1 MAALKQR
8 TTTVSARSDKSS
20 RDFPNECYTRVLLD
34 PVLDDLT
41 TIASSPSAALSAYTR
56 VLGQPVSEDALYSGL
71 PKPTSSTDPL
81 SLAARA
87 AKRAGFEPTIYTQ
100 KFEALT
106 NQDCP
111 CILALNDDRALLII
125 QVTDDTLIYPS
136 GLQAQPTAIDKALV
150 QDHYA
155 CVLLKLKA
163 RAPDDSVQQRFNAH
177 WFWSV
182 IRQSKGLY
190 AEVFIASILVNVF
203 ALATPL
209 FVMNVYDRVVPNQA
223 TNTLWVLASGVALVF
238 IFDFVMKSLRGYFLD
253 VAGKRSDL
261 LLSSATFEQ
270 VLNMTMQEHPK
281 RVGSFANQL
290 QEFDQFREFFTSTTL
305 LTLIDLPFVLL
316 FIGLIFGIAG
326 PIGMIPLFALP
337 IVFLISYAAQRQ
349 LRPIIQDIF
358 TESSR
363 KTAMLVETL
372 HSLEVIKALQAES
385 TMQARWEQSQDQLA
399 SLGLKSRLGSLTTL
413 NLIQLISQSTTVV
426 LVIAGVYAIQAG
438 ELSIGGLIACTILTG
453 RALAP
458 MSQIATI
465 MTRYQHA
472 LAAYGTIDRLMNLP
486 GERDFKHQFLHRA
499 DLKPAVEFR
508 SVSFT
513 YPGQAV
519 PALNSVSF
527 QIKPNEKVA
536 IIGPTGS
543 GKSTIERLISKLY
556 LPANGS
562 LLIDNTDIRQLDP
575 ADLRRKMSY
584 LPQESTLLA
593 GSVRDNIRFGLANA
607 TDEQILD
614 AANFGGIR
622 TYFDQH
628 PEGFDFQV
636 GERGSFLS
644 GGQRQGIAIARAL
657 INNAPLMLL
666 DEPTNAMD
674 RQAEQDFMQQ
684 LRQYGPNRTLILI
697 THRMNLL
704 ELVDRVIVM
713 RNGAVVADG
722 RKETILS
729 QLAQNSGQPT

>member
-1 MAALKQR
+1 MENPARYDLNGISS
-8 TTTVSARSDKSS
+8 SA
-20 RDFPNECYTRVLLD
+20 
-34 PVLDDLT
+34 
-41 TIASSPSAALSAYTR
+41 SAALAAYTR
-56 VLGQPVSEDALYSGL
+56 ALGQPVSEDALYSGL
-71 PKPTSSTDPL
+71 PKPNSSTDHL
-81 SLAARA
+81 TLAARA
-87 AKRAGFEPTIYTQ
+87 AKRAGFEPLIMTQ
-100 KFEALT
+100 KLEALT

-111 CILALNDDRALLII
+111 CLLALDDNRALLITA
-125 QVTDDTLIYPS
+125 VTDDALMVPS
-136 GLQAQPTAIDKALV
+136 GPQAQPASIEKSLI
-150 QDHYA
+150 QDHYTGD
-155 CVLLKLKA
+155 LLTLRA
-163 RAPDDSVQQRFNAH
+163 RVPSDSAQERLTSH

-182 IRQSKGLY
+182 IRQSRHLY
-190 AEVFIASILVNVF
+190 SEVFVASLLVNVF

-253 VAGKRSDL
+253 IAGKRSDL
-261 LLSSATFEQ
+261 LLSSETFEQ
-270 VLNMTMQEHPK
+270 VLNMKMQEHPK

-326 PIGMIPLFALP
+326 PIGLIPLLVIP
-337 IVFLISYAAQRQ
+337 IVLAISYTAQRQ

-358 TESSR
+358 AESSR

-372 HSLEVIKALQAES
+372 QSLEVIKALQAES
-385 TMQARWEQSQDQLA
+385 TMQARWEQLQDQLA
-399 SLGLKSRLGSLTTL
+399 NLGLKSRLGSLMTL
-413 NLIQLISQSTTVV
+413 NLIQLIGQTTTIV
-426 LVIAGVYAIQAG
+426 LVIAGVYAIKAG
-438 ELSIGGLIACTILTG
+438 DLSIGGLIACTILTG

-458 MSQIATI
+458 MTQIATI

-499 DLKPAVEFR
+499 TLKPAIEFR

-527 QIKPNEKVA
+527 NIHPGEKVA
-536 IIGPTGS
+536 VIGPTGS

-556 LPANGS
+556 LPTDGS
-562 LLIDNTDIRQLDP
+562 LLIDNTDIHQLDP
-575 ADLRRKMSY
+575 ADLRRQISY

-593 GSVRDNIRFGLANA
+593 GSVRDNIRLGLANA
-607 TDEQILD
+607 TDEQILN

-622 TYFDQH
+622 SYFDQH

-636 GERGSFLS
+636 GERGVFLS
-644 GGQRQGIAIARAL
+644 GGQRQGITIARAL
-657 INNAPLMLL
+657 INQAPLMLL

-674 RQAEQDFMQQ
+674 RQAEQDFIRQ
-684 LRQYGPNRTLILI
+684 LHQYCENRTLVLI

-713 RNGAVVADG
+713 RGGAVMADG
-722 RKETILS
+722 SKDAILS
-729 QLAQNSGQPT
+729 QLAQNSGQQQ